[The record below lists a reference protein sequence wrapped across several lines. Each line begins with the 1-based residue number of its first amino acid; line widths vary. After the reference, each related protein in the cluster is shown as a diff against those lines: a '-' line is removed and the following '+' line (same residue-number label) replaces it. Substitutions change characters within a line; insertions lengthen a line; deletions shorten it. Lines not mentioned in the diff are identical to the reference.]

1 LESSQTLAAYRVV
14 MDKER
19 GWSLADYGD
28 NGTKTP
34 VITDHKE

>member
-19 GWSLADYGD
+19 WSLADYGD